1 MLLGF
6 TGFKWV
12 LWVLLS
18 LTDLLLGF
26 TGFYWVLPG
35 FTGFYCLWRGYYLV
49 WLGCTV
55 IFLVCTGLYGFSGG
69 YSVWVGFT
77 GLLPSFIES
86 REMGRRNNLTMFQ
99 FLRNRVISSMLFRWP
114 YSIVFGSRL
123 VCLFVSWFVDC
134 WFAVGC
140 RVIFFWIS
148 GFFFLRPGFMAV
160 LFFFFSYQH
169 SIYFCRKGL
178 KNLQPLFQKLFH
190 ITISMYFHIR
200 LLFIYKCIVIP
211 NMAVYLI
218 SVFLCVRIKC
228 KLFQNSHY

>member
-1 MLLGF
+1 M
-6 TGFKWV
+6 
-12 LWVLLS
+12 
-18 LTDLLLGF
+18 GF
-26 TGFYWVLPG
+26 TGFYWTLPSFTGFYWVLVGFSGFYWVLLGFSGFNWFLPG

-148 GFFFLRPGFMAV
+148 VFFFAAWFYGCFGFFCCCCGFLFLLTWATPPGPP
-160 LFFFFSYQH
+160 
-169 SIYFCRKGL
+169 IDRD
-178 KNLQPLFQKLFH
+178 
-190 ITISMYFHIR
+190 IR
-200 LLFIYKCIVIP
+200 
-211 NMAVYLI
+211 
-218 SVFLCVRIKC
+218 
-228 KLFQNSHY
+228 